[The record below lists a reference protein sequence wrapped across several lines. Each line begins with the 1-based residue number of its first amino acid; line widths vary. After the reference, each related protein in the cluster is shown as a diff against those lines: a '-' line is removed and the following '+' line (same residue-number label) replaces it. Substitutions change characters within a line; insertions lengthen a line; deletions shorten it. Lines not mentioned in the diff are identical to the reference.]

1 MGGGGKEGLVWGRS
15 FGLTRE
21 DASGGDVKS
30 VNQRLDDQ
38 GPKRTV
44 CNERGRE
51 CDGFSFLFIRQP
63 VDKGEIEC
71 VRAQQCCNN
80 RGKIKDAVLIF
91 DF

>member
-1 MGGGGKEGLVWGRS
+1 MEHSPRWVDGGGKEGLVWGRS

-51 CDGFSFLFIRQP
+51 CDGFSFLFIRHM
-63 VDKGEIEC
+63 VDKGEREC
-71 VRAQQCCNN
+71 ESAVHQQS
-80 RGKIKDAVLIF
+80 G
-91 DF
+91 